1 MPTSPHSPRP
11 FGAHL
16 SMTWWKPLLLV
27 PGLLILFL
35 GIQVAFYAAS
45 ALIDGRDQVLA
56 PDMTPTIQLAN
67 NVSVAVTA
75 LIALIVTTRLAK
87 VPWRSLLSYPR
98 AFDVRRLWVYG
109 ALSMVLV
116 AAGAGATA
124 LIAPETT
131 GWVAFG
137 LSSTTWALLAVSVL
151 TSPLQS
157 AGEELI
163 FRSAMMPAI
172 ASWVR
177 AIRPAIALG
186 VVVSS
191 ILFALIHGSAD
202 PWLFAYFTV
211 VGLGTGVM
219 AVISR
224 GIEAPV
230 AFHVANNL
238 VTSILNTT
246 LAAGETPVFERSA
259 GAGGPSYLIL
269 MAVNVAVVGTVWWR
283 EHSRKANTQ

>member
-1 MPTSPHSPRP
+1 MPTAPHTTRP

-16 SMTWWKPLLLV
+16 SMAWWKPLLLV
-27 PGLLILFL
+27 PGLLVLFF
-35 GIQVAFYAAS
+35 GMQVAFYAAS
-45 ALIDGRDQVLA
+45 ALIDGRDQVLT

-67 NVSVAVTA
+67 NLSVAVTA
-75 LIALIVTTRLAK
+75 LTALTVTARLAK
-87 VPWRSLLSYPR
+87 VPWRQLLSYPR
-98 AFDVRRLWVYG
+98 AFDMRRLWVYG

-116 AAGAGATA
+116 AAGAGVTA

-131 GWVAFG
+131 GWVGFG
-137 LSSTTWALLAVSVL
+137 LSSTTWTLLAVSVL

-177 AIRPAIALG
+177 AVRPAIAIG
-186 VVVSS
+186 IVISS
-191 ILFALIHGSAD
+191 ILFALLHGSAD
-202 PWLFAYFTV
+202 PWLFTYFVV
-211 VGLGTGVM
+211 VGLGTAVM

-246 LAAGETPVFERSA
+246 LASGEAPVFERSA

-269 MAVNVAVVGTVWWR
+269 IAVNVAVVGAVWWR
-283 EHSRKANTQ
+283 EHSRKADPR